1 LITQFK
7 NFIDIGKFAF
17 NEYGG
22 LFVELVV
29 LLSQLAKLTAY
40 TYLIDEY
47 FHSYYV
53 LPALLPLVVFVDMK
67 KISYLSLIALG
78 ILIACLMTIMGFVLS
93 DMNREDK
100 DDFKY
105 ADFFEFPLFFGVS
118 LFLFEGDVIWIN
130 VENSMKKP
138 TNYWKVPAVII
149 PIVILIGVWFS
160 VLPYIAYV
168 NQWDDLIIDT
178 LHHDTIETLVQIFY
192 IIGISLSFP
201 IQLYPISEAAGRT
214 DIFDPYL
221 PFITGNRRLKFA
233 VGAIIAMSICLGV
246 SLIIPDLG
254 TYANMVGGILG
265 WLTTVVFPILFY
277 NKAYKESISPLQ
289 WWMHIGLITFVGFLG
304 FTAFIATIIDQATDD
319 D

>member
-1 LITQFK
+1 MITQFK

-78 ILIACLMTIMGFVLS
+78 ILIACLITIMGFVLS

-118 LFLFEGDVIWIN
+118 LFLFEGDVICIN

-138 TNYWKVPAVII
+138 TNYWKVPAVVI
-149 PIVILIGVWFS
+149 PIVIV
-160 VLPYIAYV
+160 
-168 NQWDDLIIDT
+168 
-178 LHHDTIETLVQIFY
+178 
-192 IIGISLSFP
+192 IGI
-201 IQLYPISEAAGRT
+201 
-214 DIFDPYL
+214 
-221 PFITGNRRLKFA
+221 
-233 VGAIIAMSICLGV
+233 
-246 SLIIPDLG
+246 
-254 TYANMVGGILG
+254 
-265 WLTTVVFPILFY
+265 
-277 NKAYKESISPLQ
+277 
-289 WWMHIGLITFVGFLG
+289 
-304 FTAFIATIIDQATDD
+304 
-319 D
+319 